1 MTALGALRDKVIKP
15 LLAVSCHASV
25 RLRTQDPNTI
35 DQHYEICASAF
46 NASSARSE
54 SPPETSTSF
63 LASCAS
69 APNRIYRENI
79 VSKAPDLKPIYRGG
93 TVEDAEQ
100 RLTPFGAKWDATY
113 PTVSR

>member
-1 MTALGALRDKVIKP
+1 
-15 LLAVSCHASV
+15 
-25 RLRTQDPNTI
+25 
-35 DQHYEICASAF
+35 DQHYEIYASAF
-46 NASSARSE
+46 KASSARSE

-69 APNRIYRENI
+69 APNGIYRENI

-113 PTVSR
+113 PTVSRKPQKMIVGDTLSNRRHWFLGG